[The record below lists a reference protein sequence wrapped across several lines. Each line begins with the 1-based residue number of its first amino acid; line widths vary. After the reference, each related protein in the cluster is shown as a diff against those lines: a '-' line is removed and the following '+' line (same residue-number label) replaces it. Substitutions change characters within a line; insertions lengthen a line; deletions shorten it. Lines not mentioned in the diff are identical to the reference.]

1 MESHSRICIGV
12 IIMTKPKLYE
22 EVAIVRDILEEN
34 LKQGDVAVVV
44 EYVPHPTG
52 GEEGAI
58 LEVFNA
64 IGESV
69 AVTTVPISA
78 IKSLRADQVLMVR
91 EVAPARS

>member
-1 MESHSRICIGV
+1 M
-12 IIMTKPKLYE
+12 IMTKPKLYE
-22 EVAIVRDILEEN
+22 EVAIVRDIPEEN

-58 LEVFNA
+58 LEIFNA

-69 AVTTVPISA
+69 AVVAVPISA
-78 IKSLRADQVLMVR
+78 IKSLRADQVFMVR
-91 EVAPARS
+91 EMAPARS

>member
-1 MESHSRICIGV
+1 
-12 IIMTKPKLYE
+12 MTKPKLYE
-22 EVAIVRDILEEN
+22 EVALTRNMPEEN

-58 LEVFNA
+58 LEIFNA

-69 AVTTVPISA
+69 AVATVPISA
-78 IKSLRADQVLMVR
+78 IKSLCADQVFMVR
-91 EVAPARS
+91 EMAPAGS

>member
-1 MESHSRICIGV
+1 
-12 IIMTKPKLYE
+12 MTKPKLYE
-22 EVAIVRDILEEN
+22 EVALTRNIPEEN

-58 LEVFNA
+58 LEIFNA

-69 AVTTVPISA
+69 VVATVPISA
-78 IKSLRADQVLMVR
+78 IKLLRADQVLMVR
-91 EVAPARS
+91 EMAPARS